1 MVGTSGIAV
10 WADGIK
16 ADLKQRLPGQ
26 RKTQRDKLSLLVATM
41 LHVRSANLVELASG
55 LPRPSDCWDRGYQW
69 ISCFLANGLVSCDV
83 VMQPFASEILAR
95 LAETGDPVPL
105 ILDQSKVSD
114 RHQVLMLSVRWGERA
129 LPVAWRVEETD
140 GAIGFAVQKDL
151 LDAVRGWLPAEARVT
166 LHGDR
171 FYGTP
176 DLIRWCQDYGW
187 DYRLRLKGNLQ
198 AWIGS
203 HKATTGD
210 LAFSGAHYFQDVA
223 LTGKRVST
231 NIGIIHDAGH
241 AEPWIIA
248 MSAEPSYLSTLAY
261 SRRWGIE
268 PMFSDFK
275 SRGFGIQDTQIQY
288 PDRLGRLILVMSL
301 SLYWAVST
309 GMWDAA
315 ENPTPNE
322 KKIGAATKKAR
333 QKQALLVHPRPPHS
347 CQAYAPSPAAAKA
360 LGLPAKLM
368 DGEELAPR
376 DSHEP
381 RAVSELGQ
389 RGAWIG

>member
-1 MVGTSGIAV
+1 MAGTSGIAV
-10 WADGIK
+10 WAEGIK
-16 ADLKQRLPGQ
+16 ADLQQRLPGQ

-55 LPRPSDCWDRGYQW
+55 LPRPSDRWDMGYQW
-69 ISCFLANGLVSCDV
+69 IARFLANDLVSCDA

-95 LAETGDPVPL
+95 LAETGAPVPL

-140 GAIGFAVQKDL
+140 GSIGFAVQKDL

-176 DLIRWCQDYGW
+176 NLIRWCQDYGW

-248 MSAEPSYLSTLAY
+248 MSAEPSYLSTLEY

-275 SRGFGIQDTQIQY
+275 SRGFGIQETQIQY

-301 SLYWAVST
+301 ALYWAVST
-309 GMWDAA
+309 GMWNAA

-322 KKIGAATKKAR
+322 KKSERQPRKLAR
-333 QKQALLVHPRPPHS
+333 SKLSWFTRGLRTAVRLMLRALP
-347 CQAYAPSPAAAKA
+347 
-360 LGLPAKLM
+360 LPKLW
-368 DGEELAPR
+368 DRL
-376 DSHEP
+376 
-381 RAVSELGQ
+381 LN
-389 RGAWIG
+389 

>member
-1 MVGTSGIAV
+1 MAGTSGIAV
-10 WADGIK
+10 WAEGIN

-55 LPRPSDCWDRGYQW
+55 LPRPSDRWDMGYQW
-69 ISCFLANGLVSCDV
+69 ISRFLANNLVSCDA
-83 VMQPFASEILAR
+83 VMQPFACEILAR
-95 LAETGDPVPL
+95 LAEAGGPVPL

-151 LDAVRGWLPAEARVT
+151 LDVVRGWLPAEVRAT

-176 DLIRWCQDYGW
+176 DLIRWCQDCGW
-187 DYRLRLKGNLQ
+187 DYRLRLKGNLLTWPDAQ
-198 AWIGS
+198 RPSGTGPR
-203 HKATTGD
+203 KATTGE
-210 LAFSGAHYFQDVA
+210 LALSGAHYFEDVA
-223 LTGKRVST
+223 LTAKRVST

-248 MSAEPSYLSTLAY
+248 MSAEPSYLNTLDY

-275 SRGFGIQDTQIQY
+275 SRGFGIQETQIQY

-301 SLYWAVST
+301 ALYWAVST

-315 ENPTPNE
+315 ENPTPGE
-322 KKIGAATKKAR
+322 KKDRSGN
-333 QKQALLVHPRPPHS
+333 PES
-347 CQAYAPSPAAAKA
+347 SPEASSPGS
-360 LGLPAKLM
+360 LGDSAKLS
-368 DGEELAPR
+368 GSCSKPCR
-376 DSHEP
+376 CQSSG
-381 RAVSELGQ
+381 RVC
-389 RGAWIG
+389 

>member
-1 MVGTSGIAV
+1 VVGTSGIGV

-16 ADLKQRLPGQ
+16 ADLKQRLPEQ

-55 LPRPSDCWDRGYQW
+55 LPRPSDRWDMGYQW
-69 ISCFLANGLVSCDV
+69 IARFLANDLVSCDA

-95 LAETGDPVPL
+95 LAEAGDPVPL

-140 GAIGFAVQKDL
+140 GAIGFAVQKDR
-151 LDAVRGWLPAEARVT
+151 LDAAHGWLPAGTRVS
-166 LHGDR
+166 LHGER

-176 DLIRWCQDYGW
+176 DLIRWCQDRGW

-198 AWIGS
+198 TWPDAEPPCGIGS
-203 HKATTGD
+203 RQATTGD
-210 LAFSGAHYFQDVA
+210 LALSGTHYFQNVA
-223 LTGKRVST
+223 LTAKRVST

-241 AEPWIIA
+241 TEPGIIA
-248 MSAEPSYLSTLAY
+248 MSAEPSYLSTLDY

-275 SRGFGIQDTQIQY
+275 SRGFGIQERQIQY

-301 SLYWAVST
+301 ALYWAVST
-309 GMWDAA
+309 GMGDAA
-315 ENPTPNE
+315 ENPTPAE
-322 KKIGAATKKAR
+322 KRSKRQPRKLARSKLSWFTRGLRKAVR
-333 QKQALLVHPRPPHS
+333 LMLQALPLPRLWE
-347 CQAYAPSPAAAKA
+347 C
-360 LGLPAKLM
+360 LLN
-368 DGEELAPR
+368 
-376 DSHEP
+376 
-381 RAVSELGQ
+381 
-389 RGAWIG
+389 

>member
-1 MVGTSGIAV
+1 VGGTSGIAV
-10 WADGIK
+10 WAEGIK
-16 ADLKQRLPGQ
+16 ADLQQRLPGQ

-55 LPRPSDCWDRGYQW
+55 LPRQSDRWDMGYQW
-69 ISCFLANGLVSCDV
+69 IARFLANDLVSCDA

-95 LAETGDPVPL
+95 LAEARDPVPL

-140 GAIGFAVQKDL
+140 GAIGFAVQRDL
-151 LDAVRGWLPAEARVT
+151 LDAVRRWLPAGMRVT

-187 DYRLRLKGNLQ
+187 DYRLRLKGNLLTWSN
-198 AWIGS
+198 AERPSGTGPR
-203 HKATTGD
+203 KATTGD
-210 LAFSGAHYFQDVA
+210 LSLSGTHYFPNVA
-223 LTGKRVST
+223 LTAKRVST

-241 AEPWIIA
+241 PEPWIIA
-248 MSAEPSYLSTLAY
+248 MSAEPSYLSTLDY

-288 PDRLGRLILVMSL
+288 PDRLGGLILVMSL
-301 SLYWAVST
+301 ALYWAVST

-315 ENPTPNE
+315 ENPTPSE
-322 KKIGAATKKAR
+322 KKD
-333 QKQALLVHPRPPHS
+333 LSSNPES
-347 CQAYAPSPAAAKA
+347 SPEASFP
-360 LGLPAKLM
+360 GSPEDCAKLS
-368 DGEELAPR
+368 DLCSKPCRYQG
-376 DSHEP
+376 S
-381 RAVSELGQ
+381 G
-389 RGAWIG
+389 GAC

>member
-1 MVGTSGIAV
+1 
-10 WADGIK
+10 
-16 ADLKQRLPGQ
+16 LPGQ
-26 RKTQRDKLSLLVATM
+26 RKTPRDKLSLLVATM

-55 LPRPSDCWDRGYQW
+55 LPRPGDRWDMGYQW
-69 ISCFLANGLVSCDV
+69 IVRFLANDLVSCDA
-83 VMQPFASEILAR
+83 VMQPFAGEILAR
-95 LAETGDPVPL
+95 LAETGAPVPL

-140 GAIGFAVQKDL
+140 GAIGFAVQQDL
-151 LDAVRGWLPAEARVT
+151 LDAVRGWLPAETRVV

-176 DLIRWCQDYGW
+176 DLIRWCGDCGW

-203 HKATTGD
+203 RKATTGE
-210 LAFSGAHYFQDVA
+210 LALSGAHYFQDVA
-223 LTGKRVST
+223 LTAKRVST

-241 AEPWIIA
+241 AERWIIA
-248 MSAEPSYLSTLAY
+248 MSAQPGYLTTLDYA
-261 SRRWGIE
+261 SRWGIE

-288 PDRLGRLILVMSL
+288 PDRLGRLILMMSL
-301 SLYWAVST
+301 ALYWAVST

-315 ENPTPNE
+315 ENPMPNE
-322 KKIGAATKKAR
+322 KKDRSSSPESSPEA
-333 QKQALLVHPRPPHS
+333 S
-347 CQAYAPSPAAAKA
+347 CP
-360 LGLPAKLM
+360 GLPAASAQLS
-368 DGEELAPR
+368 DLCF
-376 DSHEP
+376 EP
-381 RAVSELGQ
+381 CRCRSSGSAC
-389 RGAWIG
+389 

>member
-1 MVGTSGIAV
+1 VVGTSGIAV
-10 WADGIK
+10 WAEGIK
-16 ADLKQRLPGQ
+16 ADLQQRLPGQ

-55 LPRPSDCWDRGYQW
+55 LPRPSDRWDMGYQW
-69 ISCFLANGLVSCDV
+69 IARFLANDLVSCDA

-140 GAIGFAVQKDL
+140 GAIGFAVQMDL
-151 LDAVRGWLPAEARVT
+151 LDAVRGWLPAGTRVT

-176 DLIRWCQDYGW
+176 DLIRWCQDRGW

-203 HKATTGD
+203 RKATTGD
-210 LAFSGAHYFQDVA
+210 LALSGARYFQDVA

-231 NIGIIHDAGH
+231 NIGIIHDPGH
-241 AEPWIIA
+241 AEPCEIA
-248 MSAEPSYLSTLAY
+248 ERFARDRRHVRRALLPQHPRVFAPLGDRADVLRLQIARVRHPRHADPV
-261 SRRWGIE
+261 SRPPWAFDPRDVAR
-268 PMFSDFK
+268 PL
-275 SRGFGIQDTQIQY
+275 
-288 PDRLGRLILVMSL
+288 LGRLDRDVGRSREPDAERKKTSERQPRKLARSKL
-301 SLYWAVST
+301 SWFTRGLRTAVRL
-309 GMWDAA
+309 MLRALPLPKLWDC
-315 ENPTPNE
+315 
-322 KKIGAATKKAR
+322 
-333 QKQALLVHPRPPHS
+333 LLN
-347 CQAYAPSPAAAKA
+347 
-360 LGLPAKLM
+360 
-368 DGEELAPR
+368 
-376 DSHEP
+376 
-381 RAVSELGQ
+381 
-389 RGAWIG
+389 

>member
-1 MVGTSGIAV
+1 VVGTSGIAV
-10 WADGIK
+10 WAEGIK
-16 ADLKQRLPGQ
+16 ADLTQRLPGQ

-55 LPRPSDCWDRGYQW
+55 LPRPSDRWDMGYQW
-69 ISCFLANGLVSCDV
+69 IARFLANDLVSCDV

-95 LAETGDPVPL
+95 LAKACDPVPL

-129 LPVAWRVEETD
+129 LPVAWRVEATD
-140 GAIGFAVQKDL
+140 GAIGFAVQKNL
-151 LDAVRGWLPAEARVT
+151 LDAVRGWLPAETRVT

-176 DLIRWCQDYGW
+176 DLIRWCQGYGW

-198 AWIGS
+198 TWIGS
-203 HKATTGD
+203 RKATTGD
-210 LAFSGAHYFQDVA
+210 LALSGAHYFRDVA

-241 AEPWIIA
+241 AEPWIVA
-248 MSAEPSYLSTLAY
+248 MSAEPCYLSTLEY
-261 SRRWGIE
+261 SCRWGIE

-275 SRGFGIQDTQIQY
+275 SRGFGIQETQIQY
-288 PDRLGRLILVMSL
+288 PGRLGRLILVMSL
-301 SLYWAVST
+301 ALYWAVST

-322 KKIGAATKKAR
+322 KKDRSSSPENSPEASFPGSPEASAQLSGLCSEPCRFQSSGT
-333 QKQALLVHPRPPHS
+333 
-347 CQAYAPSPAAAKA
+347 AY
-360 LGLPAKLM
+360 
-368 DGEELAPR
+368 
-376 DSHEP
+376 
-381 RAVSELGQ
+381 
-389 RGAWIG
+389 

>member
-1 MVGTSGIAV
+1 VVGASGVCV
-10 WADGIK
+10 WAEGIK

-41 LHVRSANLVELASG
+41 LHVRSANLMELAAG
-55 LPRPSDCWDRGYQW
+55 LPRPSDRWDMGYQW
-69 ISCFLANGLVSCDV
+69 IARFLANDLVSCDA

-95 LAETGDPVPL
+95 LAETDDPVPL

-151 LDAVRGWLPAEARVT
+151 LDAVRGWLPAETGVT
-166 LHGDR
+166 LHADR

-187 DYRLRLKGNLQ
+187 DYRLRLKGNLLT
-198 AWIGS
+198 WIGS
-203 HKATTGD
+203 RKATTGD
-210 LAFSGAHYFQDVA
+210 LARSGAHYFKGVA

-231 NIGIIHDAGH
+231 NIGVIHDAGH

-248 MSAEPSYLSTLAY
+248 MSAEPSYLSTLGY
-261 SRRWGIE
+261 SHRWGIE

-275 SRGFGIQDTQIQY
+275 SRGFGIQETQIQY

-301 SLYWAVST
+301 ALYWAVST

-315 ENPTPNE
+315 ENLTPSE
-322 KKIGAATKKAR
+322 KKLGAAAKKAC
-333 QKQALLVHPRPPHS
+333 QEQAFLVHPRTAQS
-347 CQAYAPSPAAAKA
+347 CQTYAPNPSATKA
-360 LGLPAKLM
+360 LGVPAKLM
-368 DGEELAPR
+368 DGELKTLLTQHRKEQSR
-376 DSHEP
+376 
-381 RAVSELGQ
+381 
-389 RGAWIG
+389 

>member
-1 MVGTSGIAV
+1 MAGTSGIAV
-10 WADGIK
+10 WAEGIK
-16 ADLKQRLPGQ
+16 ADLQQRLPGQ

-55 LPRPSDCWDRGYQW
+55 LPRPGDRWDMGYQW
-69 ISCFLANGLVSCDV
+69 IARFLANDLVSCDA

-95 LAETGDPVPL
+95 LAETGAPVPL

-140 GAIGFAVQKDL
+140 GAIGFAVQQDL
-151 LDAVRGWLPAEARVT
+151 LDAVRGWLPTGTRVV

-176 DLIRWCQDYGW
+176 DLIRWCQEHGW

-210 LAFSGAHYFQDVA
+210 LAFTGARYFQDVA

-231 NIGIIHDAGH
+231 NIGIIHDPGH

-248 MSAEPSYLSTLAY
+248 MFAEPSYLSTLEY

-301 SLYWAVST
+301 ALYWAVST

-322 KKIGAATKKAR
+322 KKDRSVSPESSPEASFPGSPEASAQLSGLCSEPCHCQSSGSAR
-333 QKQALLVHPRPPHS
+333 
-347 CQAYAPSPAAAKA
+347 
-360 LGLPAKLM
+360 
-368 DGEELAPR
+368 
-376 DSHEP
+376 
-381 RAVSELGQ
+381 
-389 RGAWIG
+389 

>member
-1 MVGTSGIAV
+1 MVGTSGIIV
-10 WADGIK
+10 WAEGIK

-55 LPRPSDCWDRGYQW
+55 LPRPSDRWDMGYQW
-69 ISCFLANGLVSCDV
+69 IARFLANDLVSCDA

-95 LAETGDPVPL
+95 LAEARDPVPL

-140 GAIGFAVQKDL
+140 GAIGFGVQRDL
-151 LDAVRGWLPAEARVT
+151 LDAVRGWLPAETRVT

-187 DYRLRLKGNLQ
+187 DYRLRLKGNLLTWPD
-198 AWIGS
+198 AERPSGIGS
-203 HKATTGD
+203 RKTTTGD
-210 LAFSGAHYFQDVA
+210 LALSGAHYFQDVA
-223 LTGKRVST
+223 LTSKRVST

-241 AEPWIIA
+241 AEPWIVA
-248 MSAEPSYLSTLAY
+248 MSAEPSYLSTLEY

-301 SLYWAVST
+301 ALYWAVST

-315 ENPTPNE
+315 ENPTPSE
-322 KKIGAATKKAR
+322 KKERSGSPKSSPEA
-333 QKQALLVHPRPPHS
+333 S
-347 CQAYAPSPAAAKA
+347 CPGSPEDC
-360 LGLPAKLM
+360 AKLS
-368 DGEELAPR
+368 DLCFKPCRCQGSGTAC
-376 DSHEP
+376 
-381 RAVSELGQ
+381 
-389 RGAWIG
+389 